1 MPFLSFRLFNTYGK
15 NFNFESNYT
24 GVIGK
29 FISNHIKNKKLII
42 YGNGN
47 QTRSFVHVDD
57 VCRVL
62 IKGAE
67 SKYSYKIFN
76 LGSKNYI
83 SIKQLAKKISKNIKY
98 IPEKKETLN
107 IQGVKKKIR
116 DYLNFSPKIKLDV
129 GIKSLMNY
137 YKIND

>member
-1 MPFLSFRLFNTYGK
+1 MVTEIK
-15 NFNFESNYT
+15 Q
-24 GVIGK
+24 GV
-29 FISNHIKNKKLII
+29 
-42 YGNGN
+42 
-47 QTRSFVHVDD
+47 VHVDD

-98 IPEKKETLN
+98 IQKK
-107 IQGVKKKIR
+107 G
-116 DYLNFSPKIKLDV
+116 DIKH
-129 GIKSLMNY
+129 SRS
-137 YKIND
+137 